1 MNMTSSLANTYWLL
15 GALGGACLVGLAAG
29 FNLTLGTGRR
39 IGLPLIT
46 VCGAILAALGLSF
59 ALLLLQ

>member
-1 MNMTSSLANTYWLL
+1 MNLTSSLSNTYWLF

-39 IGLPLIT
+39 IGLPLIA
-46 VCGAILAALGLSF
+46 VCAAMLAALGVSIVLV
-59 ALLLLQ
+59 LLH